1 MRGDVTSL
9 QSAFGRAF
17 GEEGGLTMA
26 RAPGRVNLI
35 GEHTDYNDGFVFPMA
50 IEFDLVLA
58 VRKRRDR
65 SVRIYAVDL
74 DRIVEFSLDKPIKYD
89 SGEQWSN
96 YLRGVL
102 FFLQEAG
109 ADLTG
114 MEIAFL
120 GNIPQGAGLSSSA
133 ALEVATALAVGRLV
147 DFSLPALDLARL
159 CQKAENEFVGMKCGV
174 MDQFISLLGEK
185 EHALCLD
192 CRTLQYEAVPLSL
205 GDYRILICQSGVKHS
220 LVGSAY
226 NLRRQQCETGVRI
239 LAEEYSTIK
248 ALRDL
253 NLEVLAA
260 GKDRLD
266 PVIYRRCRHVVTE
279 NARVLESVRALKA
292 GELFT
297 FGELINQSHDSLR
310 DDYEVSCEEVDFLV
324 ELAREVDG
332 VLGARITGGGFGGST
347 VSLIHKDAVQDFN
360 HHVLTSYRQKTGI
373 DARTYLSTAAK
384 GAEILH
390 MR

>member
-185 EHALCLD
+185 EHALCLED
-192 CRTLQYEAVPLSL
+192 RKSTRLNS
-205 GDYRILICQSGVKHS
+205 SH
-220 LVGSAY
+220 
-226 NLRRQQCETGVRI
+226 VRI
-239 LAEEYSTIK
+239 SYA
-248 ALRDL
+248 
-253 NLEVLAA
+253 VF
-260 GKDRLD
+260 
-266 PVIYRRCRHVVTE
+266 C
-279 NARVLESVRALKA
+279 LKKKKKKKKIA
-292 GELFT
+292 NRTTLT
-297 FGELINQSHDSLR
+297 HNCNQ
-310 DDYEVSCEEVDFLV
+310 E
-324 ELAREVDG
+324 
-332 VLGARITGGGFGGST
+332 
-347 VSLIHKDAVQDFN
+347 
-360 HHVLTSYRQKTGI
+360 
-373 DARTYLSTAAK
+373 
-384 GAEILH
+384 
-390 MR
+390 